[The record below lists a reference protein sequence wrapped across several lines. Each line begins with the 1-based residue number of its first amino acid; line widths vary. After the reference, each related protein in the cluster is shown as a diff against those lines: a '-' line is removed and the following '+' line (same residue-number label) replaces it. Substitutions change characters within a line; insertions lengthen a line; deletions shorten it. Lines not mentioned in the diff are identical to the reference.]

1 MEQTKRGRTA
11 WAISLTA
18 CLILTSWA
26 APGAASQSWTT
37 EPDFEIGAGPGP
49 GGNGGFSRVGSVR
62 VSRDGARVHV
72 VEPLA
77 SRVTVWSPSGELILR
92 LEREGPL
99 ADFGRPHGVRLLP
112 DGFWATYDRHF
123 VRFSD
128 DGAVLEVVQSSVT
141 GAGVVSDNHG
151 ILARGRLPRPAVILG
166 WVQGETGHELAVLH
180 YAGNGGY
187 RTADTIALMDVGRM
201 ALGIRFDDG
210 TSPYPEAMVATQPFT
225 DSDLSY
231 FDGDRESVGIVRRN
245 GAPGQVVV
253 TEITARGDT
262 VWRRSL
268 ALPPV
273 PIRAEQ
279 VEEAVRDLA
288 SRAVSSAQRLGRP
301 ISEGTARRLATE
313 ALYVP
318 EHLPAVAVARAT
330 NSDELWLRSHEVSDT
345 LSIWYALHRRD
356 DAAEPRRVLL
366 PEWFQLLDATRTHV
380 WGLRSESENRSR
392 VVGRR
397 LVPMPS
403 P

>member
-1 MEQTKRGRTA
+1 MEQTQGGRTA
-11 WAISLTA
+11 RSVLLAT
-18 CLILTSWA
+18 CLILTSSA
-26 APGAASQSWTT
+26 VPGAASQPWTT
-37 EPDFEIGAGPGP
+37 EPDFEIGAALGPE
-49 GGNGGFSRVGSVR
+49 GNGGFSRVGSVR
-62 VSRDGARVHV
+62 VSRDGTRVHV

-77 SRVTVWSPSGELILR
+77 SRVTVWSPVGELILR

-99 ADFGRPHGVRLLP
+99 ADFGRPYGVRLQP
-112 DGFWATYDRHF
+112 DGFWATYDRRF

-128 DGAVLEVVQSSVT
+128 DGVVLEVVESSIP
-141 GAGVVSDNHG
+141 GAGVVLDNHR
-151 ILARGRLPRPAVILG
+151 ILARGRLPRPSVMLG
-166 WVQGETGHELAVLH
+166 WAQGETGHELAIVH
-180 YAGNGGY
+180 YAGNDENH
-187 RTADTIALMDVGRM
+187 TADTIALMDVGRM

-210 TSPYPEAMVATQPFT
+210 TSPFPEAMVATQPFS

-231 FDGDRESVGIVRRN
+231 FDGDRESVGIVRRS

-268 ALPPV
+268 VLPPV
-273 PIRAEQ
+273 PIRAER
-279 VEEAVRDLA
+279 VEETVRELA
-288 SRAVSSAQRLGRP
+288 TSAASSAQRLGRP

-330 NSDELWLRSHEVSDT
+330 DSDELWLRSHEVSDT
-345 LSIWYALHRRD
+345 LRVWYALHRRD
-356 DAAEPRRVLL
+356 DVAEPRRVLL
-366 PEWFQLLDATRTHV
+366 PESFQLLDATRTHV

-397 LVPMPS
+397 LVPKPN

>member
-1 MEQTKRGRTA
+1 MEQTERGRTA
-11 WAISLTA
+11 WAISLAA

-26 APGAASQSWTT
+26 APVAASQSWTT
-37 EPDFEIGAGPGP
+37 EPDFEIGAGVGP

-62 VSRDGARVHV
+62 VSRDARVHV

-128 DGAVLEVVQSSVT
+128 DGAVLEVVESSVP
-141 GAGVVSDNHG
+141 GAGVVFDNHG
-151 ILARGRLPRPAVILG
+151 ILTRGRLPPPAVILG

-210 TSPYPEAMVATQPFT
+210 T
-225 DSDLSY
+225 
-231 FDGDRESVGIVRRN
+231 
-245 GAPGQVVV
+245 
-253 TEITARGDT
+253 
-262 VWRRSL
+262 
-268 ALPPV
+268 
-273 PIRAEQ
+273 
-279 VEEAVRDLA
+279 
-288 SRAVSSAQRLGRP
+288 
-301 ISEGTARRLATE
+301 
-313 ALYVP
+313 
-318 EHLPAVAVARAT
+318 
-330 NSDELWLRSHEVSDT
+330 DT
-345 LSIWYALHRRD
+345 LRVWYALHRRD
-356 DAAEPRRVLL
+356 DVAEPRRVLL

-397 LVPMPS
+397 LVPRPN